1 MTQYYFVYKTKC
13 KVNEKIYI
21 GAHKTKNIND
31 GYIGSGTLLSN
42 AIKKYG
48 YEMFEREIIKFF
60 DSEKEMYDYE
70 SILINEEFLK
80 RNDIYNLSLGGLGG
94 DRSKFISE
102 EGKKRRS
109 EKNAGPN
116 NAYYGK
122 RHSKKIREK
131 ISKKLL
137 EKDENWR
144 KSNASNAGKKNLGKT
159 RSEETKIK
167 YSEISK
173 NRNSYIC
180 PYCKKEGQYNAMI
193 GYHGEKCKM
202 NPNAEK
208 RIWVNNGLKNKLVI
222 ESNIPEGYNIGRKKE
237 NE

>member
-13 KVNEKIYI
+13 KVNGKIYI

-42 AIKKYG
+42 AIRKYG
-48 YEMFEREIIKFF
+48 NEMFEREIIKFF
-60 DSEKEMYDYE
+60 ENEEEMYAYE
-70 SILINEEFLK
+70 SVLVNEEFLK
-80 RNDIYNLSLGGLGG
+80 REDIYNLSLGGLGG

-109 EKNAGPN
+109 EKMMGAGN
-116 NAYYGK
+116 HFYGK
-122 RHSKKIREK
+122 KHDRKTREK

-144 KSNASNAGKKNLGKT
+144 KSNASNAGKKNLGKI
-159 RSEETKIK
+159 RSQESKNK

-173 NRNSYIC
+173 NRRSYVC
-180 PYCKKEGQYNAMI
+180 PYCEKEGQYNSMI
-193 GYHGEKCKM
+193 GYHGEKCRM
-202 NPNAEK
+202 NPTAEK
-208 RIWVNNGLKNKLVI
+208 RIWVNNGLNNKLVV
-222 ESNIPEGYNIGRKKE
+222 ESNIPEGYRIGRKL
-237 NE
+237 